1 MDYIIK
7 NAHFIF
13 THVPIALLIFSF
25 VFDVLAL
32 IFKKKEWHAA
42 GMLCLVVG
50 ALGAIASVLTGPNSP
65 NPGVSAHEKF
75 AQITMLLSIA
85 LAVVRVGFLVWK
97 KLELGRNLIYLVVS
111 LAVVVLVSYTGHLGG
126 KMVHRDMQGGPG
138 MGQFGGPNG
147 GGGPNGQQGGQFG
160 GQRQGGPGQG
170 QGGAGGQGQNQGGPG
185 GTGGAGGAG
194 GQNQGG
200 QASSAPAK

>member
-32 IFKKKEWHAA
+32 IFRKNEWHAA

-65 NPGVSAHEKF
+65 NPGVGAHEKF
-75 AQITMLLSIA
+75 AQITMLLSIV

-97 KLELGRNLIYLVVS
+97 KLELGRNVIYLIMS

-138 MGQFGGPNG
+138 MGQFRGPG
-147 GGGPNGQQGGQFG
+147 GGSNGQQQFG

-170 QGGAGGQGQNQGGPG
+170 QGGAGGQGQGQGGPG
-185 GTGGAGGAG
+185 GTGG
-194 GQNQGG
+194 QTQGG
-200 QASSAPAK
+200 QASTAPAK